1 MKFAI
6 TGHTSGIGKAIAELC
21 HVKGY
26 QWIGFSRRTGYD
38 IVEDCDK
45 IVNESSDCDVFINN
59 AYYDYVQIDLLYK
72 MWDIWKDQRKQ
83 IVCISSLVGDRR
95 HSGDAYPYCPYI
107 VHKAALDNACEILC
121 NTVSE
126 CAVIGTLDSER
137 GQVVTAYI
145 VPKEKPKDKTEYIEE
160 LQSFVRNRLAPYK
173 YPRKIK
179 ILTNLP
185 RNESGKLQ
193 RFRLKE

>member
-6 TGHTSGIGKAIAELC
+6 TGHTSGIGKAVAELC
-21 HVKGY
+21 HMNGY
-26 QWIGFSRRTGYD
+26 PWIGFSRGTGYD
-38 IVEDCDK
+38 IAEDYDK

-126 CAVIGTLDSER
+126 CAVINIKPGAVDTPIHEGHNTINKLDP
-137 GQVVTAYI
+137 QHLADNI
-145 VPKEKPKDKTEYIEE
+145 LWCIE
-160 LQSFVRNRLAPYK
+160 QPVHIQTMRISA
-173 YPRKIK
+173 
-179 ILTNLP
+179 
-185 RNESGKLQ
+185 Q
-193 RFRLKE
+193 